1 MQYILINL
9 KLDPDVINSY
19 SFIIPQS
26 LGWCTFVL
34 MPLSFKRDMSA
45 FKYVSI
51 ISIMALVYTAI
62 VLIIEIPEY
71 WKANYPTAKIS
82 PFYIDLNVFQG
93 MSMTFFAF

>member
-1 MQYILINL
+1 
-9 KLDPDVINSY
+9 
-19 SFIIPQS
+19 
-26 LGWCTFVL
+26 

-71 WKANYPTAKIS
+71 WRANYPTAEIA
-82 PFYIDLNVFQG
+82 PMYLDLNVFQG